1 MKGLPSSPFKRKRGH
16 SCDVTRH
23 NRQFLDWARRDSP
36 AAVEES
42 AATAAAP
49 EPYIPDNQALA
60 LLQSAY
66 DEFIESRGIA
76 ELPFDPNDPGWITIA
91 EEKQKAAARPKHP
104 FISHKD
110 AGSFRYDL
118 PADAA
123 VVLFADWG
131 TGEPTAQR
139 VMQPVA
145 AAHTTHAIHLGDV
158 YYAGTP
164 QESQKRFLDVV
175 ERFGSPRDT
184 CRYFAMAGNHDYY
197 SGGYAGE

>member
-23 NRQFLDWARRDSP
+23 NRQFIDWARRDSP

-139 VMQPVA
+139 VMA
-145 AAHTTHAIHLGDV
+145 AGRRRASDACHPSRGCLLCRDSAGIAEALSGCGRALRFAARHLPLFRHGW
-158 YYAGTP
+158 
-164 QESQKRFLDVV
+164 QS
-175 ERFGSPRDT
+175 
-184 CRYFAMAGNHDYY
+184 
-197 SGGYAGE
+197 